1 MISVSRFQTETAWYR
16 AKANKARERAESALS
31 EDARKV
37 LLNGGRLW
45 DRIADYEE
53 EDPTRLRPTASP

>member
-31 EDARKV
+31 EDTRKV
-37 LLNGGRLW
+37 LLNDSRLW
-45 DRIADYEE
+45 DRMADYEE
-53 EDPTRLRPTASP
+53 DATSPRPAASP